1 MRILIPLA
9 ARNPFFPPEEFHFP
23 LPLIEIDRIPIIQL
37 VINNLS
43 AISPDIEFIFVVSA
57 EECRVFSL
65 DNVFRLVTNQRCKIV
80 ELPGQTKGSL
90 CSCLMAIEHFN
101 DDQSLIIANPDQL
114 FDLDLSNVIQNFQN
128 RDLDAGVVSFETLH
142 PRWSY
147 IRVDEANH
155 IIEAAA
161 RKVVSRLGIAG
172 LIYFARGQDF
182 ASAAMESIS
191 NGAAE
196 DGSYH
201 IASTLNEFILKGMK
215 LGHYQVPKELY
226 HSFFVPQKITEYER
240 LLQNKALNFMPKIR
254 SFRTPIIL
262 PRKKLES
269 PVTVVIPMAGMGS
282 RFVKQGYEKPKPFI
296 DVLGKTM
303 IEQVMDNLA
312 IPRAKYVL
320 LARREHI
327 EQEPEIVS
335 RLQKRDNVKILPVEE
350 LTEGTACTVL
360 LARQE
365 IDSEAPLLIANCD
378 QLVEFQCAD
387 FIRDCLERD
396 LDGSILVFKDAEM
409 NPKWSFARTDAN
421 GMVLE
426 VKEKVAISD
435 LATVGIYLF
444 SKGNDFITS
453 ALDMIVHNDR
463 VNGEFYTCPAYNYAI
478 ANGKKIGVFEIPS
491 EAMHGLGTPEDLESA
506 LINNAVDL
514 VLKANSFLQN
524 NLVTEVVK

>member
-1 MRILIPLA
+1 MRVLIPLA
-9 ARNPFFPPEEFHFP
+9 ARSPFFPPEEFHFP

-37 VINNLS
+37 VVNNLS

-65 DNVFRLVTNQRCKIV
+65 DNVFRLVTNHRCKII

-101 DDQSLIIANPDQL
+101 DDQPLIVATADQV
-114 FDLDLSNVIQNFQN
+114 FDLDLSNIIQNFQN
-128 RDLDAGVVSFETLH
+128 RRLDAGAISFETVH

-147 IRVDEANH
+147 IRVDEDDNV
-155 IIEAAA
+155 IEAAA
-161 RKVVSRLGIAG
+161 RKVISRLGIAG

-182 ASAAMESIS
+182 AWAAMESIS
-191 NGAAE
+191 HGATE
-196 DGSYH
+196 DGSYP
-201 IASTLNEFILKGMK
+201 IAPTLNELILKGAK
-215 LGHYQVPKELY
+215 LGHYQVPKDMY
-226 HSFFVPQKITEYER
+226 HSFYLPQKIADYER

-254 SFRTPIIL
+254 PLRDPVIL
-262 PRKKLES
+262 PRYKTN
-269 PVTVVIPMAGMGS
+269 PQVTVVIPMAGMGS
-282 RFVKQGYEKPKPFI
+282 RFMKQGYDKPKPFI
-296 DVLGKTM
+296 DVSGKTM
-303 IEQVMDNLA
+303 IEQVMENLA
-312 IPRAKYVL
+312 LPEARYIL
-320 LARREHI
+320 LARREHM
-327 EQEPEIVS
+327 EQEPEIVA
-335 RLQKRDNVKILPVEE
+335 RLQQQDKVKILPVEE

-378 QLVEFQCAD
+378 QLVNFKCND
-387 FIRDCLERD
+387 FIQDCLERG

-421 GMVLE
+421 GIVLE
-426 VKEKVAISD
+426 VKEKVPISD

-444 SKGNDFITS
+444 TKGRDFITS

-478 ANGKKIGVFEIPS
+478 ANGKKIGVFEIS
-491 EAMHGLGTPEDLESA
+491 SQSMYGLGTPEDLEAA
-506 LINNAVDL
+506 LIDNAVDL
-514 VLKANSFLQN
+514 ILQANSFLHHHA
-524 NLVTEVVK
+524 VTEVMK